1 VNGSL
6 IDIAWP
12 ASSMKEKK
20 EKGEKEHH
28 GWRSGEEDGRVI
40 GDFLF
45 LYL

>member
-1 VNGSL
+1 M
-6 IDIAWP
+6 
-12 ASSMKEKK
+12 ASIVHEGKK
-20 EKGEKEHH
+20 KKRGEKEHH